1 MIAPPWTLD
10 AYAWEQIAKLP
21 DDQKEYGWATFRHY
35 YYNSY
40 KVPCVATFLIWSLF
54 LFLALASGFS
64 SLLAVLLP
72 RAHHA
77 LSRRTSWWRGHISE
91 HPLASE
97 KHSQVIRC
105 GSGCLRWLTLHV
117 PLRLETAVL
126 IVMMI
131 LNVVPYFSFYSLY
144 VGHNTYFVGTDSVSR
159 RSQILRHLANRCAM
173 LGIGQLPML
182 ILLAS
187 KRTPVALLS
196 QLSMNTLML
205 FHRWIARMCYLHI
218 IVHVLCNALIF
229 HFGIGA
235 RESLKHP
242 PVQLGILAV
251 TMLSGLVFLSL
262 RALRKRHYEVFVFLH
277 ISMAVLMLIFTYLH
291 IKLLHQGRLALQI
304 FVIELS
310 AALWAFDR
318 LVRLLG
324 RVAMSLS
331 WRYADGAGATRKA
344 ELKSYGDGAYTRL
357 RIQVPASRLR
367 LVSTPS
373 ESRSDSSM
381 ELGKGPRQWFG
392 LSHSRLRF
400 HPGSGIVRIGA
411 GDDIRITIPRLQ
423 WFSDH
428 PFSVFAV
435 GRRKSDGPNMGY
447 VDLIIQR
454 QAGLTQ
460 KLAVLAQELS
470 SSKAD
475 GLRIPNDDFLKQA
488 VQNKGRRVRVVID
501 GPFGR
506 SPSLEGARHAVLVA
520 GGIAITF
527 CYPLLVKAALGR
539 FTGLETCKLVWII
552 RDEGILD
559 ALRDGLSELLR
570 ELELQGS
577 ASCRLSIDIYTTSKA
592 RTVPSGLSH
601 DLRQMPDG
609 QLPASPE
616 PTQQE
621 PIQQESIMSS
631 TFQLMSSIPLP
642 RHTGSSISVPSPS
655 HSASKLSPGMEV
667 GEPCHLLV
675 LPRFGPIYQQVH
687 MEYCT
692 AEERA
697 LQFKGGLPTSL
708 TFDNKYSPSASSQ
721 DFSEAAAEPSTWKS
735 GCTPSR
741 CLESSHSASESVC
754 STSPSGASSPK
765 RPFETSL
772 TWQDKV
778 HSRLSVSHDILSE
791 TPIDALIRIRRFQG
805 RPTSMA
811 LVHNH
816 VPMEDMKDNLVFASC
831 GPATMC
837 DAVRSEAV
845 VMLKQ
850 GWNVTLVEDCF
861 NW

>member
-1 MIAPPWTLD
+1 MLMIAPPWTLD
-10 AYAWEQIAKLP
+10 AYALAHIADLP
-21 DDQKEYGWATFRHY
+21 DEQKQYGRATFQHY

-54 LFLALASGFS
+54 LFLPLASGIS
-64 SLLAVLLP
+64 SLLALLLP
-72 RAHHA
+72 RANHA
-77 LSRRTSWWRGHISE
+77 LSRRASWWRGHISE
-91 HPLASE
+91 HPLASG
-97 KHSQVIRC
+97 KHSQVIQC
-105 GSGCLRWLTLHV
+105 GSGYLRWLTLHV
-117 PLRLETAVL
+117 PLRLEAAILV
-126 IVMMI
+126 VMMI
-131 LNVVPYFSFYSLY
+131 VNVAPYFTFYSLY
-144 VGHNTYFVGTDSVSR
+144 IGHNTYFVGTDSVSR

-218 IVHVLCNALIF
+218 VVHILCNALIF

-235 RESLKHP
+235 RESLKQP

-277 ISMAVLMLIFTYLH
+277 ITMAVLMLIFTYLH
-291 IKLLHQGRLALQI
+291 IKLLHQGRI
-304 FVIELS
+304 FVIELT

-357 RIQVPASRLR
+357 RIQVPTSRLR
-367 LVSTPS
+367 LASRPS
-373 ESRSDSSM
+373 KFRLDSAT
-381 ELGKGPRQWFG
+381 ELEKGANQWLG
-392 LSHSRLRF
+392 LSPSHLRDTSM
-400 HPGSGIVRIGA
+400 PGVVRIGA

-423 WFSDH
+423 FVGDH

-435 GRRKSDGPNMGY
+435 GRCKTGNPNMGY

-470 SSKAD
+470 RSKAD
-475 GLRIPNDDFLKQA
+475 DLRTPNDDFLKQA
-488 VQNKGRRVRVVID
+488 VQRKGRRVRVVID
-501 GPFGR
+501 GPFGK
-506 SPSLEGARHAVLVA
+506 SPSLDGARHAVLVA
-520 GGIAITF
+520 GGVAITF
-527 CYPLLVKAALGR
+527 CYPLLVKAAQGR
-539 FTGLETCKLVWII
+539 FTSLETCKLVWIL
-552 RDEGILD
+552 RDEDILD
-559 ALRDGLSELLR
+559 VLRDGLSELLR
-570 ELELQGS
+570 ELELQGP

-592 RTVPSGLSH
+592 RTVARGLSH
-601 DLRQMPDG
+601 DLRQMTDG
-609 QLPASPE
+609 RSPASPE

-621 PIQQESIMSS
+621 SNQQDSIGSS
-631 TFQLMSSIPLP
+631 TFHARSSIPFP
-642 RHTGSSISVPSPS
+642 RHNSSSFSVPSPS
-655 HSASKLSPGMEV
+655 SAASNLSPWNEL
-667 GEPCHLLV
+667 GESSPLPV
-675 LPRFGPIYQQVH
+675 LSRLGPVYQQAL
-687 MEYCT
+687 MKYCT
-692 AEERA
+692 AEDPG
-697 LQFKGGLPTSL
+697 LQFRGDLPTSV
-708 TFDNKYSPSASSQ
+708 TFDNKYSPSGSSQ
-721 DFSEAAAEPSTWKS
+721 
-735 GCTPSR
+735 G
-741 CLESSHSASESVC
+741 LESVC
-754 STSPSGASSPK
+754 STPQSGAFSSA
-765 RPFETSL
+765 RPSQTSL
-772 TWQDKV
+772 TWQDES
-778 HSRLSVSHDILSE
+778 HSKSVSHDILSE
-791 TPIDALIRIRRFQG
+791 TPIDALIRIRRFRG

-816 VPMEDMKDNLVFASC
+816 IPMEDMKDRLVFASC